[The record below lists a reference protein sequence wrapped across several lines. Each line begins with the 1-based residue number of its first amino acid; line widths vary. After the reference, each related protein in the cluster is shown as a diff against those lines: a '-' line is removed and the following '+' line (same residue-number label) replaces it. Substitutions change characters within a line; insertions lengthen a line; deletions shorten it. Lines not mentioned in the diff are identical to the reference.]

1 MVSDW
6 APMESMTTDG
16 ENHADLFGG
25 DLFSDEL
32 LDIYSS
38 SNGDA
43 DAAGNGVV
51 NGEVFHFYL
60 FQ

>member
-1 MVSDW
+1 
-6 APMESMTTDG
+6 MESMTTDG